1 MPAQIDFL
9 STDVRYGEIQLVEGA
24 TLTGAS
30 FNNNES
36 TTVETDTSATAMSGG
51 SRVYSALWAS
61 RVALNLE
68 ETVKKRLQLARE
80 ADGTP
85 ITLTFA
91 AASNSSNTDI
101 LYKFGWEELS
111 N

>member
-1 MPAQIDFL
+1 
-9 STDVRYGEIQLVEGA
+9 VEGA

-51 SRVYSALWAS
+51 NKVYSALWAS
-61 RVALNLE
+61 RIALNLDG
-68 ETVKKRLQLARE
+68 KIKQRLQLARE

-91 AASNSSNTDI
+91 AASNGTNTDI

>member
-1 MPAQIDFL
+1 ME
-9 STDVRYGEIQLVEGA
+9 SA

-30 FNNNES
+30 FNNS
-36 TTVETDTSATAMSGG
+36 VSSVVETDTSATAMSGG
-51 SRVYSALWAS
+51 TTVFSALWAS
-61 RVALNLE
+61 RSELE
-68 ETVKKRLQLARE
+68 FTETIKKRLQLSRE

-85 ITLTFA
+85 IVLTFA
-91 AASNSSNTDI
+91 AASNSGNTDI